1 MAASN
6 LTQRVIVAAVF
17 GPVLAALFWVGGQP
31 LLIGLCAVAGLG
43 TWEYGRIQQH
53 KGLRTWTWLGVVASL
68 VFCVWVFLSGTD
80 HLVPLILLMLLG
92 TLCLSLSRRDDRFR
106 VEDATSTLIGV
117 LYVGLLGSFALLVR
131 GTPVAGAPQGA
142 GRELALLVL
151 VGIWVTD
158 IGAYFAGRFLG
169 KRHPFPHISPR
180 KTGAGLVGGL
190 LGALA
195 TVAVGYRYTALV
207 DAWECAVLGVLIFAG
222 SVVGDL
228 FESVLKR
235 DAGVKDSSA
244 LIPGHGGVLDRFDS
258 FLFVF
263 PVVYVYLRFLETIGR

>member
-1 MAASN
+1 LAASN
-6 LTQRVIVAAVF
+6 LTQRVIIAAIF
-17 GPVLAALFWVGGQP
+17 GPVFAALFWVGGQ
-31 LLIGLCAVAGLG
+31 LLLVGLCAVVGLG

-53 KGLRTWTWLGVVASL
+53 KGLRPWTWLGVVASL
-68 VFCVWVFLSGTD
+68 VFCVWVFQFGTG
-80 HLVPLILLMLLG
+80 HLVLLILLTLLS
-92 TLCLSLSRRDDRFR
+92 TLCLSLWRRDDGFR
-106 VEDATSTLIGV
+106 VGDATSTLTGV
-117 LYVGLLGSFALLVR
+117 LYVGFLGSFALLVR
-131 GTPVAGAPQGA
+131 GEPAASAPQGA

-169 KRHPFPHISPR
+169 KRHPFPHISPK

-190 LGALA
+190 VAALA
-195 TVAVGYRYTALV
+195 AVAVGHRYIALAS
-207 DAWECAVLGVLIFAG
+207 AWECAVLGLLIFAG
-222 SVVGDL
+222 AVVGDL

-235 DAGVKDSSA
+235 DAGVKDSST

-263 PVVYVYLRFLETIGR
+263 PAVYLYLKLLEAIGT